1 MPENLNDPEHPNE
14 HREVKQNKAEFIS
27 IIYNQN
33 NDSPKYFELK
43 KSKLLLF
50 VIGLPTITLIALTL
64 GAIGLVHTSP
74 FHLIDTYRQNS
85 LAREA
90 IAKTNALIG
99 QVQKGEEEK
108 AALAQKLADAQLAL
122 GAQTSGTPT
131 PDLTG
136 TASEKCPPTPACST
150 TGGAPSA
157 TVSSI
162 GLSTLSLFRPIQN
175 QRDRTRPATL
185 NLSGFKVVIN
195 RDSTNLMFNIIP
207 ALGGEGKLAGHI
219 VVIMKNELGIQV
231 YPISALNGPETQ
243 INYSSGEPFA
253 TQRFRPVDASFLK
266 PRKAG
271 NYTFTVYIFAR
282 NGDLLHY
289 QSVVLPVRF

>member
-1 MPENLNDPEHPNE
+1 MPDNQNGQQNPDGF
-14 HREVKQNKAEFIS
+14 REKKENKAEFIS

-43 KSKLLLF
+43 KSKLLFF

-90 IAKTNALIG
+90 IAKTNALMG
-99 QVQKGEEEK
+99 QVQKSEEEK
-108 AALAQKLADAQLAL
+108 AVLAKKLEEAQLAL
-122 GAQTSGTPT
+122 SGQGASASAPDSAGIASGN
-131 PDLTG
+131 
-136 TASEKCPPTPACST
+136 CPPVPACPAIS
-150 TGGAPSA
+150 GVPSA

-162 GLSTLSLFRPIQN
+162 GLSTLSLFRPIQS
-175 QRDRTRPATL
+175 QRDRTQPATL

-195 RDSTNLMFNIIP
+195 RDTTNLMFNIIP
-207 ALGGEGKLAGHI
+207 AIGGEAKLAGHI

-231 YPISALNGPETQ
+231 YPTNALSGPETQ
-243 INYSSGEPFA
+243 ISYLSGEPFA

-271 NYTFTVYIFAR
+271 NYTFTVYIFAK
-282 NGDLLHY
+282 NGDLLHF
-289 QSVVLPVRF
+289 QSVILPVRF